1 MPVLHSSVDAG
12 ISHKPGVRA
21 RLEQAV
27 GLALGEQEHLR
38 RKTAALT
45 DEIGQLTQEI
55 QRLRQENRD
64 LRDAAAIWIRM
75 YEGQLSRANCATR
88 QLEAAA
94 PRAQTGGADRVAPAR
109 RVSASQGET
118 APGQSGSRRG
128 SAM

>member
-1 MPVLHSSVDAG
+1 MLAIPTMGVGRFSRSQMPVLHSPVNVE

-27 GLALGEQEHLR
+27 GLAFGEREHLR

-75 YEGQLSRANCATR
+75 YENQLSRANSASR
-88 QLEAAA
+88 PLEAAA
-94 PRAQTGGADRVAPAR
+94 PPAPPR
-109 RVSASQGET
+109 
-118 APGQSGSRRG
+118 
-128 SAM
+128 